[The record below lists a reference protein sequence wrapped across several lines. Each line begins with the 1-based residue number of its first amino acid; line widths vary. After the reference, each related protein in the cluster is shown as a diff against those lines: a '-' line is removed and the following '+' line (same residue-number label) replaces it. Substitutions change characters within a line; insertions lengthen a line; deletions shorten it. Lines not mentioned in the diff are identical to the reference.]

1 MNCGTLW
8 PSIDILIRMPF
19 SIKDQKE
26 LEMLTRYLIEDE
38 DDEEQV
44 TENSKQAIAIVKSI
58 FNKLLGSYEGKT
70 ESEYYFVNNSILT
83 VD

>member
-1 MNCGTLW
+1 
-8 PSIDILIRMPF
+8 MPF

-58 FNKLLGSYEGKT
+58 FNKLLGSYEDKT

>member
-1 MNCGTLW
+1 
-8 PSIDILIRMPF
+8 MPF